1 MRPLAPYSRP
11 VVSCHGAGSVFAAQ
25 SGRTGGGPAGLH
37 LRRRPHGQ
45 TVRLKCKAG
54 TGRQPEAQRTFQQT
68 AVLVGTCCLV
78 IRFMNN
84 VMRVL
89 PPPTNDNQP

>member
-1 MRPLAPYSRP
+1 MYLLPR
-11 VVSCHGAGSVFAAQ
+11 GAGRA
-25 SGRTGGGPAGLH
+25 AGLPDFTCSVA
-37 LRRRPHGQ
+37 PHGQ